1 MHPEFGPWTKAQMV
15 CVCAVFFF
23 QCFRGVDGVGE
34 EGGGMGG
41 EGQKRLGSNLGS
53 TAQRQN
59 GLDCPT
65 SYHNC
70 SSFMAKTGEADAF

>member
-1 MHPEFGPWTKAQMV
+1 MCSLRLLSMFS
-15 CVCAVFFF
+15 
-23 QCFRGVDGVGE
+23 RGGRGGE